1 MSRIRRL
8 GFAAIMIVAML
19 VGGAPAFATEPLT
32 TSGHVTDPDGFL
44 SVEQRE
50 TIETPAKSF
59 YSTYTTY
66 IDVAIIPNFSGQE
79 PSAWCKATL
88 KQSRSAQQGILYVVA
103 YEDGT
108 NVSCAGLELA
118 KDSSTRPM
126 LDGALR
132 IAHKD
137 HKTPPLTP
145 EEAAAGSRTFIISL
159 RSDYDFRA
167 RNAAENR
174 ERQ

>member
-8 GFAAIMIVAML
+8 GFAAIMMVAML

-44 SVEQRE
+44 SDEQRE

-59 YSTYTTY
+59 YSTYSTL

-79 PSAWCKATL
+79 PSARCKAAL
-88 KQSRSAQQGILYVVA
+88 KQSRTAQQGILYVVA
-103 YEDGT
+103 YENGT
-108 NVSCAGLELA
+108 NASCAGAKLA
-118 KDSSTRPM
+118 SDPMARLM

-132 IAHKD
+132 AASNK
-137 HKTPPLTP
+137 HKTTH
-145 EEAAAGSRTFIISL
+145 
-159 RSDYDFRA
+159 
-167 RNAAENR
+167 
-174 ERQ
+174 